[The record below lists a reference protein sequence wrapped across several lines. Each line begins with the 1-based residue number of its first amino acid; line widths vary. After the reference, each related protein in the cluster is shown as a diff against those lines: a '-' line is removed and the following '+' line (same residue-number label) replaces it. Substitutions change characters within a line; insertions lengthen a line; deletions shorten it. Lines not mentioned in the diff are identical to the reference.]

1 MSTLIIALPLSGGD
15 TTTRY
20 EHVLTPD
27 GQSIALH
34 ATSTAN
40 LLPDASRGADETV
53 AVVPAEALSW
63 HRVEL
68 PKGVGAGSPR
78 LRPVLQSLLEDRLL
92 DDPQDLHL
100 ACEPSP
106 AADRPIWIAAC
117 DKAWLSQHLQQLEA
131 ARRPVTRIVPE
142 FAPHAEA
149 LRIQAIGEDDHA
161 QMLVSGGVVAGG
173 VVRLPLNASILAVI
187 VGPEGLPEQSELL
200 AEPAVAALTEER
212 LQRPVEIQ
220 QRTQRFLSAIRTP
233 WDLAQFDLTNTSRT
247 RTLKRLLGAGQ
258 TLLHAPQWRA
268 ARWGALLLLAANLI
282 GLNVWAWKEQ
292 ASWQSRRSA
301 IDSTL
306 TRTFPAVKVVVDA
319 PLQMAREVA
328 ALRQA
333 TGAPSGSDLE
343 VVLTAVGTALPQG
356 KTPTAIDYAGGE
368 VRLKGLNLDPDE
380 MTAMTA
386 VLRTMGY
393 SGRMDGDSLQ
403 IRMEGNR

>member
-1 MSTLIIALPLSGGD
+1 MSTLIIALPLSSGD

-20 EHVLTPD
+20 EHVLTPE
-27 GQSIALH
+27 GQSIAVH

-100 ACEPSP
+100 ACEPFP

-117 DKAWLSQHLQQLEA
+117 DKAWLSQHLQRLEA

-142 FAPHAEA
+142 FAPHSGA
-149 LRIQAIGEDDHA
+149 LRLQILGEADRA
-161 QMLVSGGVVAGG
+161 QMLLSGGDVAGG
-173 VVRLPLNASILAVI
+173 VVRLPLNTSTLAAI
-187 VGPEGLPEQSELL
+187 AGPDGLPERSELL
-200 AEPAVAALTEER
+200 AEPAVAALAEER

-220 QRTQRFLSAIRTP
+220 QRTQRLLIATQTP
-233 WDLAQFDLTNTSRT
+233 WDLAQFDLANTSRT

-258 TLLHAPQWRA
+258 ALLRAPQWRA
-268 ARWGALLLLAANLI
+268 ARWGALLLLVANLI
-282 GLNVWAWKEQ
+282 GLNAWAWKEQ

-319 PLQMAREVA
+319 PVQMAREVA
-328 ALRQA
+328 TLRQA

-343 VVLTAVGTALPQG
+343 VILSAAGAALPQG
-356 KTPTAIDYAGGE
+356 KAPSGIEYSGGE
-368 VRLKGLNLDPDE
+368 VRLKGLNLGPDE
-380 MTAMTA
+380 LAAITAK
-386 VLRTMGY
+386 LRPMGY
-393 SGRMDGDSLQ
+393 GGRMDGDSLQ

>member
-1 MSTLIIALPLSGGD
+1 MSTLIIALPLSSGD

-27 GQSIALH
+27 GQSIAVH

-142 FAPHAEA
+142 FAPHAA
-149 LRIQAIGEDDHA
+149 HCGFSDWRGRPRADVAVGRRC
-161 QMLVSGGVVAGG
+161 SGWRRAPASERQHAGG
-173 VVRLPLNASILAVI
+173 
-187 VGPEGLPEQSELL
+187 
-200 AEPAVAALTEER
+200 
-212 LQRPVEIQ
+212 
-220 QRTQRFLSAIRTP
+220 
-233 WDLAQFDLTNTSRT
+233 
-247 RTLKRLLGAGQ
+247 
-258 TLLHAPQWRA
+258 H
-268 ARWGALLLLAANLI
+268 RW
-282 GLNVWAWKEQ
+282 
-292 ASWQSRRSA
+292 
-301 IDSTL
+301 
-306 TRTFPAVKVVVDA
+306 P
-319 PLQMAREVA
+319 
-328 ALRQA
+328 
-333 TGAPSGSDLE
+333 
-343 VVLTAVGTALPQG
+343 
-356 KTPTAIDYAGGE
+356 
-368 VRLKGLNLDPDE
+368 
-380 MTAMTA
+380 
-386 VLRTMGY
+386 
-393 SGRMDGDSLQ
+393 
-403 IRMEGNR
+403 